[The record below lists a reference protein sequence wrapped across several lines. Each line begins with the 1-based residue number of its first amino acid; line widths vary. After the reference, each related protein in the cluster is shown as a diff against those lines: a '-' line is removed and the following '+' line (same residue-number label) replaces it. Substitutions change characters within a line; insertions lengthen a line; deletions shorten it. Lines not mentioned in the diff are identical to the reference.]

1 MGDPRTGSRK
11 IHVPSQ
17 NRGQVAPL
25 PRGAAD
31 DTDPAEPPGA
41 STGPDPEP
49 APASDWRRG
58 YRDVVRMREFQSLWL
73 AHALSMTGNYLLSVA
88 VTVLVFQQTAS
99 ALVAGVTMALTF
111 LPQIIAG
118 PLLSG
123 LADILPRR
131 RVLIVSDLVRAALVA
146 CIGIPGLPLW
156 AIWTLLFCSI
166 LPMVPFSAARA
177 ALMTEIVQGERFI
190 AASAIINITSQA
202 GTLVGLVAG
211 GWVVAA
217 IGPNPAVMYNGLTF
231 VVSALIIVLGVRS
244 RPAPTG
250 ERGERPTL
258 WEVTRDGTRLVFGDS
273 RLRTLGLLAWLAGF
287 YMVPYG
293 LANPLAAEVGGGPMA
308 AGLIMAGPSMGAVV
322 GGFVLTRLISPG
334 TRIRLLGPLAVAASV
349 PLLAWFLH
357 PPLWVMVALLAFSGM
372 TASYQIVANAAF
384 VLCVPSEGRGLAFGL
399 VAAGL
404 QAAQGIGIA
413 LASLLAETAGTH
425 MVVTAAGVLGIAG
438 ALALAVPWSRLSAG
452 TIALMHAPAAPP
464 EAAPEDTAGP
474 RDQRSDRL
482 PAGGAD
488 APASPVEAEGS

>member
-1 MGDPRTGSRK
+1 
-11 IHVPSQ
+11 
-17 NRGQVAPL
+17 
-25 PRGAAD
+25 
-31 DTDPAEPPGA
+31 
-41 STGPDPEP
+41 
-49 APASDWRRG
+49 
-58 YRDVVRMREFQSLWL
+58 MREFQSLWL

-88 VTVLVFQQTAS
+88 VTVLVFQQTES

-131 RVLIVSDLVRAALVA
+131 RVLIASDLVRAVLVA
-146 CIGIPGLPLW
+146 GIGIPGLPLW

-202 GTLVGLVAG
+202 GTLIGLVAG

-217 IGPNPAVMYNGLTF
+217 IGPNSAVMYNGLTF
-231 VVSALIIVLGVRS
+231 VVSAVIIILGVRS

-250 ERGERPTL
+250 ARGGRGERGERPSL
-258 WEVTRDGTRLVFGDS
+258 WEVTRGGTRLVFGDS

-322 GGFVLTRLISPG
+322 GGFVLTRLVSPD

-349 PLLAWFLH
+349 PLLAWALQ
-357 PPLWVMVALLAFSGM
+357 PPLWAMVALLAFSGM

-384 VLCVPSEGRGLAFGL
+384 VLCVPAEGRGLAFGL

-425 MVVTAAGVLGIAG
+425 VVVTTAGILGIAG
-438 ALALAVPWSRLSAG
+438 ALALAFPWSRLSTG
-452 TIALMHAPAAPP
+452 TIALMHPPPAESASADPAPEPAPAPTPSTTP
-464 EAAPEDTAGP
+464 EDPTSAAPAPRRSEPDT
-474 RDQRSDRL
+474 
-482 PAGGAD
+482 D
-488 APASPVEAEGS
+488 A